1 MVHVQPRARP
11 PPVRD
16 AALRPTPHVPAG
28 SRRKDQAV
36 PCGGEITLCP
46 CPSSGGGA
54 TVPSPLHSPRC
65 QHHAH
70 LHNQPP
76 AIQLS
81 TEPGRALRGRG
92 GVHRVY
98 GHAWWPRDESTHSGS
113 KTKHSLALRRVRRPE
128 CTPCRCFECGS
139 SAAESTPRPAQ
150 RPPPRHYRTLSVQP
164 RQEVREPERLGG
176 WRARRTQ
183 RRLGCLPRTAL
194 TPVRQLSQRRSC
206 SSGFKLKTR
215 AVSAQSFV
223 GRGT

>member
-1 MVHVQPRARP
+1 MLGHHRSG
-11 PPVRD
+11 
-16 AALRPTPHVPAG
+16 TPHSGPPRTSLRAAGERTKPSRAVARSPSAPAPHPG
-28 SRRKDQAV
+28 EGLQCRPRSTLHAASTTLICIINLLPYNFQPSRA
-36 PCGGEITLCP
+36 GLCAAAEVCTAYMGMP
-46 CPSSGGGA
+46 G
-54 TVPSPLHSPRC
+54 
-65 QHHAH
+65 
-70 LHNQPP
+70 
-76 AIQLS
+76 
-81 TEPGRALRGRG
+81 GRATR
-92 GVHRVY
+92 
-98 GHAWWPRDESTHSGS
+98 
-113 KTKHSLALRRVRRPE
+113 ALTPARKQNTLSRWRVRRPE

-176 WRARRTQ
+176 WRARLTQ